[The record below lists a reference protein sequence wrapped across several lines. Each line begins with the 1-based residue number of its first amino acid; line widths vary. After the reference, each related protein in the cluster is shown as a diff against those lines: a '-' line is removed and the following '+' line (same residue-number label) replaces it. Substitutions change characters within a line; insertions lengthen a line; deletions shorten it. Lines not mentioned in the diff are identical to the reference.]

1 MFCNLTHSLLQSTN
15 SLCNERAWQTYFSPE
30 RERESFASV
39 PFSSS
44 SHPPDILGSV
54 LFFWIFFSSLIS
66 SERNSANAL
75 SPIRHWDMMKN
86 KDQMDSFTKRTNTKK
101 GGMAV
106 QLAVLPIHSYRV
118 SDPELGFVCVEFLFT
133 WLSKNKPVDGL
144 ANCAKVFSIL
154 FFLIQKLLL

>member
-44 SHPPDILGSV
+44 SHPPDILGSI

-106 QLAVLPIHSYRV
+106 QLVVLPIHSYGV
-118 SDPELGFVCVEFLFT
+118 SDPELGFVCVEFLFM

-154 FFLIQKLLL
+154 FFLIQKLL